1 MKKLILALALFNLT
15 VLLHA
20 QKSISIT
27 YIANDGFLISCESGN
42 ILIDA
47 LFNTSFGEYD
57 VPSEQLR
64 KEITEG
70 KSPFGKVNL
79 YLVTHMRGD
88 HFYAP
93 YVIDFLKNH
102 AETQFLSSDQVCQDL
117 SREESIKNQLNC
129 ISIEVGGQADTTIQK
144 IPIKIYRVKHLHDD
158 SGNIAINL
166 AYLITLDNFKILHIG
181 DAPIDSNISY
191 YDHFHLEKENI
202 DILFQGASISEVTK
216 QFIQEVIR
224 PKYIVAMHI
233 PRKDIET
240 ESQQFLSFYSNGL
253 VFMKSLEKKTLT
265 K

>member
-1 MKKLILALALFNLT
+1 MKKLILALAVFNLT

-20 QKSISIT
+20 QKTINIT
-27 YIANDGFLISCESGN
+27 YIANDGFLISSESGN

-70 KSPFGKVNL
+70 KSPFGKIDL
-79 YLVTHMRGD
+79 CLVTHMHGD

-93 YVIDFLKNH
+93 CVIDFLKNH
-102 AETQFLSSDQVCQDL
+102 TETQFLSSDQVCQDL
-117 SREESIKNQLNC
+117 TGEKSIKKQLNC
-129 ISIEVGGQADTTIQK
+129 FSIEVGGQADTTIQK

-166 AYLITLDNFKILHIG
+166 AYLITLNNFKVLHIG
-181 DAPIDSNISY
+181 DAPIDFNKSY
-191 YDHFHLEKENI
+191 YDQFHLENENI
-202 DILFQGASISEVTK
+202 DIVFQGASTSEVTK
-216 QFIQEVIR
+216 RFIQEVIR
-224 PKYIVAMHI
+224 PKYIIAMHI
-233 PRKDIET
+233 PPKDIEIG
-240 ESQQFLSFYSNGL
+240 SKMFLSFYPNGL
-253 VFMKSLEKKTLT
+253 VFMKPMEIKKLT